1 MQFSRY
7 IVICTWIVASLRRQ
21 HLRAMNIHGI
31 RTHPPGLYIVF
42 SVPDVLP
49 LSHVLLYNIYKSAVP
64 TSIPLRFI
72 SVMGFALYVRR
83 NLCVSVQAHTQ
94 SSAVHA
100 RLIAFMHTGSH
111 LLSRAVSSKVPSAD
125 WVLTVVFGM
134 GTGVSL
140 KRIATSKR
148 CYCIYFETSFS

>member
-1 MQFSRY
+1 
-7 IVICTWIVASLRRQ
+7 
-21 HLRAMNIHGI
+21 MNIHGI
-31 RTHPPGLYIVF
+31 RTHPPGLYIVIP
-42 SVPDVLP
+42 VPDVLP
-49 LSHVLLYNIYKSAVP
+49 LSYVLNNIYKFAVP

-111 LLSRAVSSKVPSAD
+111 LLSRAVSSKVPSA
-125 WVLTVVFGM
+125 
-134 GTGVSL
+134 
-140 KRIATSKR
+140 A
-148 CYCIYFETSFS
+148 

>member
-7 IVICTWIVASLRRQ
+7 IVICTWIVTSLRRQ

-31 RTHPPGLYIVF
+31 RTHPPGLYIVI

-49 LSHVLLYNIYKSAVP
+49 LSHVLLYNIYNFAVP

-111 LLSRAVSSKVPSAD
+111 LLSRAVSSKVPSA
-125 WVLTVVFGM
+125 
-134 GTGVSL
+134 
-140 KRIATSKR
+140 A
-148 CYCIYFETSFS
+148 

>member
-1 MQFSRY
+1 MGFGPIRRNFTLS
-7 IVICTWIVASLRRQ
+7 SLS
-21 HLRAMNIHGI
+21 LTCCLSAMSFYN
-31 RTHPPGLYIVF
+31 
-42 SVPDVLP
+42 
-49 LSHVLLYNIYKSAVP
+49 NIYKFAVP

-111 LLSRAVSSKVPSAD
+111 LLSRAVSSKVPSAA
-125 WVLTVVFGM
+125 WVLTIVFGM
-134 GTGVSL
+134 GTGVTPR
-140 KRIATSKR
+140 RIATGKIQLSEVLSPFVDRTTFHTK
-148 CYCIYFETSFS
+148 FSLRLH

>member
-31 RTHPPGLYIVF
+31 RTHPPGLYIVI

-49 LSHVLLYNIYKSAVP
+49 LSHVLLYNIYKFAVP

-83 NLCVSVQAHTQ
+83 NL
-94 SSAVHA
+94 
-100 RLIAFMHTGSH
+100 
-111 LLSRAVSSKVPSAD
+111 RASEQ
-125 WVLTVVFGM
+125 
-134 GTGVSL
+134 
-140 KRIATSKR
+140 
-148 CYCIYFETSFS
+148 IYR

>member
-1 MQFSRY
+1 M
-7 IVICTWIVASLRRQ
+7 CTWIVAGLRRQ

-31 RTHPPGLYIVF
+31 RTHPPGLYIVIP
-42 SVPDVLP
+42 VPDVLP
-49 LSHVLLYNIYKSAVP
+49 LSHVLLYNIYKFAVP

-111 LLSRAVSSKVPSAD
+111 LLSRAVSSKVPSA
-125 WVLTVVFGM
+125 
-134 GTGVSL
+134 
-140 KRIATSKR
+140 A
-148 CYCIYFETSFS
+148 

>member
-1 MQFSRY
+1 
-7 IVICTWIVASLRRQ
+7 
-21 HLRAMNIHGI
+21 MNIHGI
-31 RTHPPGLYIVF
+31 RTHPPGLYIVI
-42 SVPDVLP
+42 SALTCC
-49 LSHVLLYNIYKSAVP
+49 LSAMSFYNNIYKFAVP

-111 LLSRAVSSKVPSAD
+111 LLSRAVSSKVPSA
-125 WVLTVVFGM
+125 
-134 GTGVSL
+134 
-140 KRIATSKR
+140 A
-148 CYCIYFETSFS
+148 

>member
-1 MQFSRY
+1 MGFGP
-7 IVICTWIVASLRRQ
+7 IRRDFT
-21 HLRAMNIHGI
+21 L
-31 RTHPPGLYIVF
+31 
-42 SVPDVLP
+42 LP
-49 LSHVLLYNIYKSAVP
+49 LSLTCCLSAMSFYIIYIKFAVP

-111 LLSRAVSSKVPSAD
+111 LLSRAVSSKVPSA
-125 WVLTVVFGM
+125 
-134 GTGVSL
+134 
-140 KRIATSKR
+140 A
-148 CYCIYFETSFS
+148 

>member
-1 MQFSRY
+1 
-7 IVICTWIVASLRRQ
+7 
-21 HLRAMNIHGI
+21 MNIHGI
-31 RTHPPGLYIVF
+31 RTHPPGLYIPL
-42 SVPDVLP
+42 SAPDVLP

-111 LLSRAVSSKVPSAD
+111 LLSRAVSSKVPSA
-125 WVLTVVFGM
+125 
-134 GTGVSL
+134 
-140 KRIATSKR
+140 A
-148 CYCIYFETSFS
+148 